1 MKFENYKR
9 FARIEREDHIDEIGI
24 ADSPKVPNYK
34 SIVRKIVLRYGQN
47 NRCEYISNGE
57 EIIAGSEKDCWSYL
71 YSNYGPFS
79 HIDLDQFYTGP
90 NMKSIVDQFNCHGL
104 ISIGPSKKT
113 LDGIWHRHFLAKSYG
128 ENISWMLFSLMSN
141 YDIDDVKIQKAEKV
155 FDLDK
160 LEGGHVN
167 KVVAKVIKIG
177 SQKACIKAFENLYR

>member
-9 FARIEREDHIDEIGI
+9 FTRIEREDHIDEIGI

-34 SIVRKIVLRYGQN
+34 SIVRKIVVNFGLN
-47 NRCEYISNGE
+47 KKTEIVTDGE

-79 HIDLDQFYTGP
+79 HLSLDHFYTGS
-90 NMKSIVDQFNCHGL
+90 NVKSIVTQFKCHGL

-113 LDGIWHRHFLAKSYG
+113 PDGIWHHHFLAKSYG
-128 ENISWMLFSLMSN
+128 ENVSWMLFSLMSN
-141 YDIDDVKIQKAEKV
+141 FDINDVKIQKAEKV
-155 FDLDK
+155 FNLDG
-160 LEGGHVN
+160 LEDGNVN
-167 KVVAKVIKIG
+167 KVIAKVIKIG